1 MKTKFKILSFQLFTF
16 ILLLIGINNVY
27 ASDRCIANSKKAN
40 TYTYYID
47 TAGYYNNTP
56 NAINLRNVFNACG
69 ISYNTI
75 SSYSSSNNYY
85 VKSVLTTGGQM
96 PLYNTDKITDL
107 AREKVTVKYTDGTQ
121 AGEKSAN
128 ITFTFKVS
136 HNNIDCVGRA
146 IQVKS
151 DNTTTSANYE
161 ARTDLTKCTTDDFSK
176 VSNVKVTSNNPNH
189 LSVIAGSKIEFKNLS
204 DVEDGDKDSLNIE
217 YDYKNQHYKYK
228 ITYTYKKSST
238 WAPTLS
244 YVNDITSKVKSG
256 DYTLKQSEIKKDVK
270 TQLAA
275 SLSTS
280 VNKISDS
287 NITWVS
293 FSNVAAGSFV
303 ENLSDGSYKVVKTR
317 TDKLSQNTDTNFT
330 VNFKYQGK
338 NYKLTYT
345 LRYVKDA
352 SSSGGNQ
359 TTPETAKCYYNKEMQ
374 VYAFITPSE
383 AAKGNYEL
391 YRDANGQEITDKN
404 TCIATN
410 PQPEPSPDV
419 DTDSSSSGSSGSS
432 SNSGKNTCTVF
443 KVARER
449 SYNCNE
455 STGACPKLKNMGA
468 NYSDSYFKPVVAGLN
483 SYYYVYK
490 AYYNCEGADSAT
502 PITSFCVDPG
512 LQGPKVKQEGYNN
525 YHATATELDKNSK
538 FYKGLY
544 RLYTQWFREKY
555 DYVAGK
561 YVGTSPNGKEDFVDF
576 IMDNVSRKLRMEYD
590 LANADYLVTAGR
602 TLVNEYN
609 AYKNYSLGSGTNNV
623 ANSLVKEIWEDVTN
637 FIANGSIDSGKSSS
651 YTMPIA
657 HFDYIVGDFD
667 GKTSTQGYYCGLT
680 SNHHRN
686 PDGTIYKEHFGNSN
700 YKHNGIDFVASTGT
714 KVYAATSG
722 TIVKVYDDMPENCYG
737 KPACNNSTYK
747 VGLGYKV
754 LNDDGTYSL
763 YMHMSKLYK
772 TKNQRVSLGEEI
784 GEVGATGEAQAAH
797 LHYEMRKAPGEL
809 GYAINARAYLPMDNI
824 ETCAIDSWTKTAN
837 DTATITNSNSSANIK
852 FSADLVG
859 TASKINSGKGFEV
872 TVKFSV
878 TGNNENILNSIKQDA
893 NNAILVKTDKDEV
906 INNESLKIEKA
917 EDWTS
922 IEGGYAI
929 TYKISCDNVY
939 NYISNKDIN
948 SVLVGLKISYVDPY
962 SISNILILRTDE
974 TNGAAKR
981 LQDFVTF
988 LNGNLDKYTNVAISF
1003 ENEQK
1008 NVCRP
1013 TFTMPCTTQ
1022 ENVYYLIE
1030 GTQSGA
1036 LYNTIM
1042 NGIKNVG
1049 DLQNLMSDAYNML
1062 AQLKNIN
1069 LTDLGKNDL
1078 KIIMGVLENFVNNGA
1093 ILKTINNE
1101 LGNYLSP
1108 LANNGNKTAKAL
1120 LSAINSVSF
1129 SNDAQTNFQNL
1140 TSVFISTLLNVLP
1153 NGVDNVSKEWDE
1165 IVKTLKTGVEN
1176 QNVSENLY
1184 GLMENL
1190 GNAIKNSGSSLGN
1203 ILKGVDAIANYFK
1216 NNENFKNVTDIESAI
1231 TAVEA
1236 TIQSVITDG
1245 TQKLNGFLENL
1256 KNMTGQL
1263 DPTKLL
1269 TSVGNWNIFET
1280 ISNALIVDWE
1290 KCIIGEDGI
1299 EATDPNGNS
1308 YTIQQSNDND
1318 YGMFCTITCKEDY
1331 AVKMPGNLGTT
1342 YVGRY
1347 ISTNVDN
1354 VYHAT
1359 IGIAGQRTCVTTEIK
1374 NDKYVESAKTQKD
1387 AMLKAYNDFYDSYAQ
1402 YKELKGRENNDS
1414 RSHDAYIQSSADPMN
1429 IEEIK
1434 SKLVH
1439 GLQDAVQNTFSQFVS
1454 SVLPNEDAE
1463 AVKNQFATD
1472 SATIISKIAMMAI
1485 SGELSGDGL
1494 KDTFSNYFKEKLE
1507 QYQARLEGAISSF
1520 IPNLL
1525 NNCQAVAKDILGE
1538 TGGNAL
1544 GLVGKTAL
1552 QFTCNEAAD
1561 ALMGVFGIGEI
1572 IKGVCGAY
1580 SSVTTTVANAIIG
1593 VNKASQH
1600 KIFQIEYGI
1609 NYSYTYHK
1617 YVYSDA
1623 STPEKILA
1631 SKFVEGTDADS
1642 TVSGNKTTAG
1652 NETTIW
1658 VMKNEGRFVI
1668 NDLKYGSVVFRA
1680 ASQISKVT
1688 QSLQKMGNLNILQ
1701 SGNFE
1706 NQLKALVESAKN
1718 LSGSFSYSWLKKN
1731 GGSLSADGFS
1741 GIVDMIT
1748 NIMGIFTDMSGVT
1761 DNVLTGVTDA
1771 VDTALLVYY
1780 DFLGIFNPYYA
1791 ALGDLRHKME
1801 DSKDEYYAA
1810 QTELVDLANRMNA
1823 CTMWSNT
1830 YEFDPQIE
1838 FTYGL
1843 SGYFVNK
1850 NDKTTDKVNLKAI
1863 NKGEAE
1869 NISYYCDGDVA
1880 INDIQN
1886 WDVITSGKCRTD
1898 DGMIGGI
1905 LSSLA
1910 GEDSTLNKILETFKE
1925 NSTGL
1930 KKLLSNSKVKEAIQN
1945 TGYGEQI
1952 GNFLCSGLG
1961 ESFCNIFGT
1970 NDDDSLVTFVPGN
1983 IVYKAILSDGTTDT
1997 SSGVQSWKGLL
2008 GVIGSGS
2015 LSFDNVIS
2023 NITNKVTYST
2033 GAGSEIN
2040 YRNVGRV
2047 VNISRYGNPG
2057 VSISGLSWTSILSNM
2072 ASYISSKTG
2081 TDVINKLNNGIMS
2094 ITGQGA
2100 QEFIYFKSS
2109 QSYWTS
2115 SNKGIYTKTKA
2126 ATDSVLVDT
2135 GDPALTDDK
2144 YVSGTSEEKKADG
2157 LVYPIALSTS
2167 EGSYKYQIKINNV
2180 GQYYNNTTS
2189 LGRIIDDSG
2198 YVNGL
2203 LANQYVC
2210 KYEVETEPP
2219 TPNVPC
2225 EEILE
2230 SSDCKDE
2237 NGYFKDLYKNQ
2248 NYDKTNGIDYEA
2260 KWNACITKLLAEN
2273 NSCCYLID
2281 ANNVPNASQ
2290 DRYNSMCNS
2299 KCQGIKLYGSDSA
2312 IKDSSTSSSA
2322 LISKNGVL
2330 QFYTKV
2336 ISNYDYFPNGE
2347 GSKGF
2352 NWSGKTSG
2360 YENVDESGNP
2370 VSQDINT
2377 IINNK
2382 EEIGDGIYGDDEK
2395 YLNYSINISSACMA
2409 KIKEYNDQQELN
2421 DLGFGDY
2428 TGGIENVKT
2437 REYRSQ
2443 FLKDLEESSEYAV
2456 CREKPI
2462 INQLQK

>member
-1 MKTKFKILSFQLFTF
+1 
-16 ILLLIGINNVY
+16 
-27 ASDRCIANSKKAN
+27 
-40 TYTYYID
+40 
-47 TAGYYNNTP
+47 
-56 NAINLRNVFNACG
+56 
-69 ISYNTI
+69 
-75 SSYSSSNNYY
+75 
-85 VKSVLTTGGQM
+85 
-96 PLYNTDKITDL
+96 
-107 AREKVTVKYTDGTQ
+107 
-121 AGEKSAN
+121 
-128 ITFTFKVS
+128 
-136 HNNIDCVGRA
+136 
-146 IQVKS
+146 
-151 DNTTTSANYE
+151 
-161 ARTDLTKCTTDDFSK
+161 
-176 VSNVKVTSNNPNH
+176 
-189 LSVIAGSKIEFKNLS
+189 
-204 DVEDGDKDSLNIE
+204 
-217 YDYKNQHYKYK
+217 
-228 ITYTYKKSST
+228 
-238 WAPTLS
+238 
-244 YVNDITSKVKSG
+244 
-256 DYTLKQSEIKKDVK
+256 
-270 TQLAA
+270 
-275 SLSTS
+275 
-280 VNKISDS
+280 
-287 NITWVS
+287 
-293 FSNVAAGSFV
+293 
-303 ENLSDGSYKVVKTR
+303 
-317 TDKLSQNTDTNFT
+317 
-330 VNFKYQGK
+330 
-338 NYKLTYT
+338 
-345 LRYVKDA
+345 
-352 SSSGGNQ
+352 
-359 TTPETAKCYYNKEMQ
+359 
-374 VYAFITPSE
+374 
-383 AAKGNYEL
+383 
-391 YRDANGQEITDKN
+391 
-404 TCIATN
+404 
-410 PQPEPSPDV
+410 
-419 DTDSSSSGSSGSS
+419 
-432 SNSGKNTCTVF
+432 
-443 KVARER
+443 
-449 SYNCNE
+449 
-455 STGACPKLKNMGA
+455 
-468 NYSDSYFKPVVAGLN
+468 
-483 SYYYVYK
+483 
-490 AYYNCEGADSAT
+490 
-502 PITSFCVDPG
+502 
-512 LQGPKVKQEGYNN
+512 
-525 YHATATELDKNSK
+525 
-538 FYKGLY
+538 
-544 RLYTQWFREKY
+544 
-555 DYVAGK
+555 
-561 YVGTSPNGKEDFVDF
+561 
-576 IMDNVSRKLRMEYD
+576 
-590 LANADYLVTAGR
+590 
-602 TLVNEYN
+602 
-609 AYKNYSLGSGTNNV
+609 
-623 ANSLVKEIWEDVTN
+623 
-637 FIANGSIDSGKSSS
+637 
-651 YTMPIA
+651 
-657 HFDYIVGDFD
+657 
-667 GKTSTQGYYCGLT
+667 
-680 SNHHRN
+680 
-686 PDGTIYKEHFGNSN
+686 
-700 YKHNGIDFVASTGT
+700 
-714 KVYAATSG
+714 
-722 TIVKVYDDMPENCYG
+722 
-737 KPACNNSTYK
+737 
-747 VGLGYKV
+747 
-754 LNDDGTYSL
+754 
-763 YMHMSKLYK
+763 
-772 TKNQRVSLGEEI
+772 
-784 GEVGATGEAQAAH
+784 
-797 LHYEMRKAPGEL
+797 
-809 GYAINARAYLPMDNI
+809 
-824 ETCAIDSWTKTAN
+824 
-837 DTATITNSNSSANIK
+837 
-852 FSADLVG
+852 
-859 TASKINSGKGFEV
+859 
-872 TVKFSV
+872 
-878 TGNNENILNSIKQDA
+878 
-893 NNAILVKTDKDEV
+893 
-906 INNESLKIEKA
+906 
-917 EDWTS
+917 
-922 IEGGYAI
+922 
-929 TYKISCDNVY
+929 
-939 NYISNKDIN
+939 
-948 SVLVGLKISYVDPY
+948 
-962 SISNILILRTDE
+962 
-974 TNGAAKR
+974 
-981 LQDFVTF
+981 
-988 LNGNLDKYTNVAISF
+988 
-1003 ENEQK
+1003 
-1008 NVCRP
+1008 
-1013 TFTMPCTTQ
+1013 MPCTTQ

-1093 ILKTINNE
+1093 ILKTINKE

-1429 IEEIK
+1429 VEEIK

-1454 SVLPNEDAE
+1454 SILPNEDAE

-1485 SGELSGDGL
+1485 SGELTGDGL

-1507 QYQARLEGAISSF
+1507 QYQDRLEGAISSF

-1580 SSVTTTVANAIIG
+1580 SAVTTTFANAIIG

-1706 NQLKALVESAKN
+1706 NQLNALVESAKN

-2047 VNISRYGNPG
+2047 VNVSRYGNPG

-2225 EEILE
+2225 EKILE
-2230 SSDCKDE
+2230 TPDCKDE
-2237 NGYFKDLYKNQ
+2237 NGYFRDLYKDQ

-2273 NSCCYLID
+2273 DSCCYLVES
-2281 ANNVPNASQ
+2281 NNVPNASQ
-2290 DRYNSMCNS
+2290 DRYNSMCHS

-2360 YENVDESGNP
+2360 YENTDESGNP

-2409 KIKEYNDQQELN
+2409 KIKEYNNQQELN